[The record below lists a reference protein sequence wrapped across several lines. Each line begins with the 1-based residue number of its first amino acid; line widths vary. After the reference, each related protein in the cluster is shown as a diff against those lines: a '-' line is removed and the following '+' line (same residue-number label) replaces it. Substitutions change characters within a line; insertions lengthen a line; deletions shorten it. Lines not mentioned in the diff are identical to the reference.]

1 MNYGSNR
8 LVGKTVLS
16 QKRIKKLTKYK
27 TVLASDLNNMSDNE
41 LLSENKFKITEIDL
55 QQRPSYNF
63 ITG

>member
-27 TVLASDLNNMSDNE
+27 SVLASDLNNMSDNE